1 MPPRR
6 ENPTIEESTASLAEA
21 LSSSS
26 KESSQKLDALTA
38 QIAAQAE
45 QTTLLIAALTKTEH
59 KSYHSNPPSL
69 VHNLQIRPPKLT
81 LSTFDGTNPLD
92 WLFQADHYFTFY
104 KIDPSQRLTI
114 ASFSMFGD
122 ALSWYKYLHNNR
134 MLTTWDAFTRLLETL
149 FGPSSYDNHQA
160 TLFKLRQSSTV
171 TTYITEFERIS
182 NCVVG
187 LPPDALL
194 NCFLSGLCKDIQQ
207 ELAILKPTNLVL
219 AVGLAKLVEDRLI
232 DNRFHPKPNPPFK
245 TTPTVSLPHYHPDHR
260 CNPPQFHLIVDND
273 EPYNQPPLIDLND
286 EPLSQVEQPPHSQQ
300 DHIPNQ
306 FLSLS
311 PAPLLGVAS
320 PKVLRV
326 TGFIAGHS
334 VSILI
339 DSGSTHNI
347 IQPRVA
353 SFLNLQ
359 VSPIQPF
366 SVMIGN
372 GEFIHCTGYCPEVT
386 LCMAKHQFSFP
397 LFILPIEGPDIVLE
411 IAWLSS
417 LGKIVAD
424 FSVPSISF
432 THQGDYISLTGEPFS
447 SPASSSIIH
456 HLLNKNAIASMH
468 TLIFEHEPVSPTPII
483 PPHPNPHIQTLL
495 QTFSHIFQTPSALP
509 PPRHHDHHI
518 HLHPNSQPVNIHPYR
533 YPHYQKEIMSNLIK
547 DMLKEG
553 VIKPSASPYSSPV
566 LLVRKKDGTCRF
578 CVDYRALNTLT
589 IKDRFPIPTVDELLD
604 ELYGAQVFSKLDL
617 RSGYHQIRVAPED
630 TQKTAF
636 RTTDGHY
643 EFLVMPF
650 GLSNAPST
658 FQAAMNDIFR
668 DVLRRFINYYGH
680 VISQSGVST
689 DQEKIIA
696 IQNWSIPHSQTT
708 LRGFLGLTGYY
719 RRFVRS
725 YAYIAAPLT
734 DLLKGNHKFTW
745 TEPAQIAFNT
755 LKQAMLKL
763 PILTLPNF
771 TLVFDVTTDAS
782 DHGIGAVLSQQDKP
796 IVFFSKKLSPKM
808 QVASAYIRELYAI
821 TEAIKNWRHYIL
833 GCRFCVFTDQRSLRH
848 LLTQVIQTP
857 EQHKWA
863 SKLIG
868 HDFDIHYKPGKENH
882 VADALSRI
890 PDPHLLTLSM
900 PHFQWLHELRD
911 YYTTTQEGLDL
922 IRKFMESP
930 DQYPSQQLHDGLLYL
945 DNKLYIPTIPSLRLN
960 LLHEFHSSKVG
971 GHSGIT
977 ATIKRIKYFITNLPP
992 SSGKT
997 DIWVIVD
1004 RLTKFAHFIPLRLH
1018 YTATSLSTIFL
1029 DQIYKLHGLPKTI
1042 LSYRGP
1048 IFLSKFWKELFPS
1061 VGTTL
1066 MHSSA
1071 YHPQTEGQTEV
1082 VNRTLESYLRCFTC
1096 DEPTQWSKYLYLAEF
1111 WYNTSHHSAID
1122 MTPFQALYGRPPPS
1136 LPHYMLKA
1144 TRSATIDDTLR
1155 EHERI
1160 LDLLKSTLQI
1170 TWQRMTEQANKHRQ
1184 EKEFSVGDLVLLR
1197 LRRYRQ
1203 QSVASRAVE
1212 KLSQRYYGP
1221 FKIIERIGNVAYRL
1235 ELPPGSRIHP
1245 VFHVSLAIR

>member
-6 ENPTIEESTASLAEA
+6 ENPTIEESIASLAEA

-26 KESSQKLDALTA
+26 KETA
-38 QIAAQAE
+38 
-45 QTTLLIAALTKTEH
+45 
-59 KSYHSNPPSL
+59 
-69 VHNLQIRPPKLT
+69 
-81 LSTFDGTNPLD
+81 
-92 WLFQADHYFTFY
+92 
-104 KIDPSQRLTI
+104 
-114 ASFSMFGD
+114 
-122 ALSWYKYLHNNR
+122 
-134 MLTTWDAFTRLLETL
+134 
-149 FGPSSYDNHQA
+149 
-160 TLFKLRQSSTV
+160 
-171 TTYITEFERIS
+171 
-182 NCVVG
+182 
-187 LPPDALL
+187 
-194 NCFLSGLCKDIQQ
+194 GLCFRCPEK
-207 ELAILKPTNLVL
+207 
-219 AVGLAKLVEDRLI
+219 
-232 DNRFHPKPNPPFK
+232 
-245 TTPTVSLPHYHPDHR
+245 YHPGHR

-286 EPLSQVEQPPHSQQ
+286 EPPSQVEQPPHSQQ

-311 PAPLLGVAS
+311 PAALLGVAS

-372 GEFIHCTGYCPEVT
+372 GEFIHCTGYCPEVM
-386 LCMAKHQFSFP
+386 LCLAKHQFSFP
-397 LFILPIEGPDIVLE
+397 LFVLPIEGADIVLG

-432 THQGDYISLTGEPFS
+432 TRQGDYITLTGEPFS
-447 SPASSSIIH
+447 SPASSSTIH

-495 QTFSHIFQTPSALP
+495 QTFSHIFQTPSTLP

-518 HLHPNSQPVNIHPYR
+518 HLHPNSQPVNVRPYR

-553 VIKPSASPYSSPV
+553 VIKPSTSPYSSPV
-566 LLVRKKDGTCRF
+566 LLVRKKDGTWRF

-636 RTTDGHY
+636 RTTD
-643 EFLVMPF
+643 E
-650 GLSNAPST
+650 
-658 FQAAMNDIFR
+658 
-668 DVLRRFINYYGH
+668 INYLGH

-689 DQEKIIA
+689 DPEKIIA
-696 IQNWSIPHSQTT
+696 IQNWPKPHSQTT

-725 YAYIAAPLT
+725 YAHIAAPLT

-745 TEPAQIAFNT
+745 TEPAQIAFNK

-763 PILTLPNF
+763 PILT
-771 TLVFDVTTDAS
+771 
-782 DHGIGAVLSQQDKP
+782 
-796 IVFFSKKLSPKM
+796 KKLSPKM
-808 QVASAYIRELYAI
+808 QAASAYIRELYAI
-821 TEAIKNWRHYIL
+821 TEAIKKWRHYIL
-833 GCRFCVFTDQRSLRH
+833 GCRFRVFTDQRSLRH

-868 HDFDIHYKPGKENH
+868 YDFEIHYKPGKENH

-890 PDPHLLTLSM
+890 PDPQLLTLSM

-945 DNKLYIPTIPSLRLN
+945 DNKLYIPIIPSLRLK
-960 LLHEFHSSKVG
+960 LLHEFHFSKVG

-977 ATIKRIKYFITNLPP
+977 ATIKRIKCSFSWSNLRQEVTQFIHNCKVMSFVVAALVNYRYHMNQPNGFVPRMEVVDCWVPDAVLPNGLG
-992 SSGKT
+992 SNEGCCRMKSTAHEGVMVEWQMSNEEGHSVDWVLSG
-997 DIWVIVD
+997 
-1004 RLTKFAHFIPLRLH
+1004 R
-1018 YTATSLSTIFL
+1018 
-1029 DQIYKLHGLPKTI
+1029 
-1042 LSYRGP
+1042 
-1048 IFLSKFWKELFPS
+1048 ES
-1061 VGTTL
+1061 VG
-1066 MHSSA
+1066 SKPFDRAIRRS
-1071 YHPQTEGQTEV
+1071 EV
-1082 VNRTLESYLRCFTC
+1082 SF
-1096 DEPTQWSKYLYLAEF
+1096 
-1111 WYNTSHHSAID
+1111 
-1122 MTPFQALYGRPPPS
+1122 G
-1136 LPHYMLKA
+1136 
-1144 TRSATIDDTLR
+1144 
-1155 EHERI
+1155 
-1160 LDLLKSTLQI
+1160 LDLLYFRVEHDESFVWVQK
-1170 TWQRMTEQANKHRQ
+1170 WKN
-1184 EKEFSVGDLVLLR
+1184 LVK
-1197 LRRYRQ
+1197 Y
-1203 QSVASRAVE
+1203 
-1212 KLSQRYYGP
+1212 
-1221 FKIIERIGNVAYRL
+1221 
-1235 ELPPGSRIHP
+1235 
-1245 VFHVSLAIR
+1245 